1 MSLAKASVLALREFL
16 KCERVLISSHVRPD
30 PDAIGSILALR
41 EAVIQCGGTPTCIL
55 EDECPKR
62 CLFLHGAAEILVA
75 KGTSGLAPFSTAIIV
90 DSGNRDRIGEVENF
104 LSPES
109 RLANIDH
116 HVSNTKFGD
125 LVLLDTDA
133 AASGE
138 VLYEIF
144 RELGLTFSPSI
155 ATNLLAGILTDTGR
169 FRHSNTSANS
179 LRVAADLV
187 EAGASL
193 QTLTEQLYYSIPA
206 EDVRST
212 SQILDTLELLEGGM
226 IATMFVSSEHA
237 VEDPDNL
244 VDLGRA
250 IRGVEVAVLFSE
262 MRDGRIRVSMRS
274 NSHVNVSEIAEKF
287 GGGGHERAAGFRM
300 FGTFRSVQQK
310 LLPVLSNALRDASVT
325 CQD

>member
-1 MSLAKASVLALREFL
+1 MNLAKASVLALREFL

-41 EAVIQCGGTPTCIL
+41 EAVLQCGGTPTCIL

-62 CLFLHGAAEILVA
+62 CLFLHGAEEILVA
-75 KGTSGLAPFSTAIIV
+75 NGARGLETFQSAIIV

-104 LSPES
+104 LSLDA

-125 LVLLDTDA
+125 VVLLDTDA

-138 VLYEIF
+138 VLFEIF
-144 RELGLTFSPSI
+144 RELGLTLTPSM

-193 QTLTEQLYYSIPA
+193 QFLTEQLYFSIPA
-206 EDVRST
+206 VDIHST
-212 SQILDTLELLEGGM
+212 SQILNTLELLEGGM
-226 IATMFVSSEHA
+226 VATMFVSSEHA

-262 MRDGRIRVSMRS
+262 MKDGRIRVSMRS
-274 NSHVNVSEIAEKF
+274 NSQVNVSEIAEKF

-300 FGTFRSVQQK
+300 FGTFRSVQQR
-310 LLPVLSNALRDASVT
+310 LLPALSNALRDTGVS